1 MRVGPFFV
9 LSLLLASI
17 SAVVSDQSEDRDVR
31 ERDSRFQ
38 IRDGLLQD
46 TDWPLKEERDSRFQI
61 RDSLLKD
68 PHWHLKHIRE
78 NVCKTDGELCK
89 EDDECCVGY
98 CTWDNLVASHV
109 CDIQENVCK
118 ADGELCK
125 SSGECC
131 SEHCPWD
138 FVTNRGI
145 CEFPEYG
152 CKAGGDLCEIDD
164 DCCSLY
170 CKWDDATEHSVCDV
184 NPLLRTWMKKTQ
196 QIGYQDF
203 EYGCKTDGMLCE
215 RDDECCSLYQCTWDY
230 ITYRNE
236 CGYP

>member
-31 ERDSRFQ
+31 
-38 IRDGLLQD
+38 
-46 TDWPLKEERDSRFQI
+46 
-61 RDSLLKD
+61 
-68 PHWHLKHIRE
+68 
-78 NVCKTDGELCK
+78 
-89 EDDECCVGY
+89 
-98 CTWDNLVASHV
+98 
-109 CDIQENVCK
+109 
-118 ADGELCK
+118 
-125 SSGECC
+125 
-131 SEHCPWD
+131 
-138 FVTNRGI
+138 
-145 CEFPEYG
+145 FPEYG

-215 RDDECCSLYQCTWDY
+215 EDDECCSLYQCMWDY